1 MTTRRLKILV
11 VDDDADARL
20 VMRAAL
26 RKAGFDVSEADGGRD
41 ALRKFQAEPCDMVM
55 LDVDMPDLDG
65 HQVCAALRA
74 SGGSLLPIVMVTGM
88 DDLHSVEAAYES
100 GATDFISKPVNWAL
114 IGHRIRYLFRSHQA
128 MKELRAAE
136 ARNAAILN
144 AIPDLLFEID
154 IDGRY
159 VDYRAPSSDLLAAP
173 PELFLGKTVN
183 EVLPAAA
190 AQVCMTALH
199 TALQSGT
206 CSGAQ
211 FELPLA
217 IGSTW
222 FELSVSRKAVA
233 PGEKP
238 RFIVLSREITDRKL
252 AEAHIAQLAY
262 FDGLTGLPNRR
273 SFLDRVNQEIAG
285 AANAGKRLAVLF
297 MDLDGFKNINDTMGH
312 SAGDLLLQCAAARI
326 RDGLRPSDILSRAM
340 GLDLLSDDEFELAR
354 LGGDEFTALILNI
367 EHPEDADVVAQR
379 IGGTMRQPFVLEGR
393 DVTVTISIGIAI
405 YPEDGKDG
413 ATLLKHA
420 DTAMYGAKQA
430 GRDNSQAYSPSLTNE
445 LVKQMELDNGLRAAL
460 DLGQFHLVYQPQI
473 DIASGCMRSVEA
485 LIRWTHPV
493 RGLIPPLDF
502 IPRAE
507 AIGLIDPIGEWVLRT
522 ACAQAAQWCRAGTPV
537 KVAVNL
543 SPVQFRN
550 SRLQPLVMEVLAQ
563 TGLSPRLLE
572 LEVTEG
578 ALMENSSA
586 TRAVL
591 KSLTEAGVNIAL
603 DDFGTGFSS
612 LAYLTRMPIGN
623 IKIDRYFVGR
633 LLEGDE
639 NEAIIRAILAMA
651 KALGARVTA
660 EGVETVKQ
668 ARALEAMACDILQGY
683 YFSRPVA
690 ASDIASLLARQWVLT
705 EAAPFERPQAH
716 AVRQSPVT
724 LVR

>member
-26 RKAGFDVSEADGGRD
+26 RKAGFDVIEADGGRD

-88 DDLHSVEAAYES
+88 DDLRSVEAAYES

-190 AQVCMTALH
+190 AQICMTALH

-285 AANAGKRLAVLF
+285 AASAGKRLAVLF

-493 RGLIPPLDF
+493 RGLTPPLDF